1 MQGSI
6 EIFLIAK
13 VKEGEMCVFMC
24 ACVGAYVFDRKGIH
38 LMIFFLLKTIEGQ
51 CMSKCGKI
59 QMAHPFWF
67 RLLHHGM

>member
-6 EIFLIAK
+6 EIFFIAK

-38 LMIFFLLKTIEGQ
+38 LMIFFG
-51 CMSKCGKI
+51 G
-59 QMAHPFWF
+59 
-67 RLLHHGM
+67 